1 MNVKNHSTMKL
12 LPRFS
17 LLFST
22 SLLVMLPFL
31 LTAQSQILG
40 TWYSNGRAEIPC
52 TITQQANN
60 LVFTLGTN
68 RSNGYFS
75 NATTVFA
82 TQWNAYATL
91 TTSGQGLLWNNQIW
105 TRSPFSGYP
114 SIAGSWGLA
123 AYPQELYPVEQD
135 NTFFTLTYQ
144 GKKLPGYF
152 TSANTITIPE
162 WNNAI
167 ASVAPDGNS
176 ITWNNQVWIKKSG
189 PTTPPISIPPVTQKL
204 CRAELSSFYF
214 AAQALG
220 TVWGRLS
227 TEPPMLTPDAVTT
240 CTDALNTLDA
250 TLGTIQC
257 IGFDRGRIRNLRGA
271 LAGTGTRQLIVEI
284 ETLIRDLQAVV
295 QNLRVSGDNNA
306 HISSLYVG
314 GIHLGAAQAWASS
327 RQCLP
332 TPMPTAVQNVIQNHL
347 MTARN
352 ALTPYSAC
360 IPQFDLNGFSRVNLG
375 STNSILP
382 HTQIVGI
389 ETQLLWAIALSECC
403 FTCTGGGTGSVGST
417 SDCDAECVR
426 YCKSIGKQYGR
437 FNGTSICLT
446 GIPSG
451 GTSSGCDCW

>member
-1 MNVKNHSTMKL
+1 MKL

-17 LLFST
+17 LLFVT
-22 SLLVMLPFL
+22 CLLGMLPSQL
-31 LTAQSQILG
+31 MAQNQILG
-40 TWYSNGRAEIPC
+40 TWYSNGRVEIPC

-60 LVFTLGTN
+60 LVFTIGTN
-68 RSNGYFS
+68 RSNGYLS

-91 TTSGQGLLWNNQIW
+91 TTGGQGLLWNNQIW

-167 ASVAPDGNS
+167 ASVSPDGNS

-189 PTTPPISIPPVTQKL
+189 PTSGPINIPPITQKL

-220 TVWGRLS
+220 TVWGRMS
-227 TEPPMLTPDAVTT
+227 TEPPMLTPDAVTA

-250 TLGTIQC
+250 TLGIMQC
-257 IGFDRGRIRNLRGA
+257 IGFDRGRVRNLRGI
-271 LAGTGTRQLIVEI
+271 LASTGTRQLIVET
-284 ETLIRDLQAVV
+284 ESLIRDLQAVV
-295 QNLRVSGDNNA
+295 QNLRLSGDNNA
-306 HISSLYVG
+306 HISSLFIG

-332 TPMPTAVQNVIQNHL
+332 TPMPTSVQNVIQNHL
-347 MTARN
+347 TTARN

-360 IPQFDLNGFSRVNLG
+360 IPQFDLNGFGRVNLG
-375 STNSILP
+375 SMNSILP

-389 ETQLLWAIALSECC
+389 ETQLLWAVALSECC
-403 FTCTGGGTGSVGST
+403 FTCTGGGTSSVGSGGSA
-417 SDCDAECVR
+417 SDCDSECVR

-437 FNGTSICLT
+437 FNGTSICLQ

>member
-1 MNVKNHSTMKL
+1 MKL

-17 LLFST
+17 FLFST
-22 SLLVMLPFL
+22 SLLGMLPFL
-31 LTAQSQILG
+31 LTAQNQILG

-60 LVFTLGTN
+60 LVFTIGTN
-68 RSNGYFS
+68 RSDGYFT

-82 TQWNAYATL
+82 TQWNASATL

-144 GKKLPGYF
+144 GKKLPGFF

-167 ASVAPDGNS
+167 ANVSPDGNS

-189 PTTPPISIPPVTQKL
+189 TTSPPVSNPPITQKL

-220 TVWGRLS
+220 TVWGGLATAPS
-227 TEPPMLTPDAVTT
+227 MLTPDAVAA
-240 CTDALNTLDA
+240 CSDALNVLDA
-250 TLGTIQC
+250 TLGIMQC
-257 IGFDRGRIRNLRGA
+257 IGFDRGRIQNLRGA
-271 LAGTGTRQLIVEI
+271 LAGTGTRQLMVET
-284 ETLIRDLQAVV
+284 ESLIRDLQAVV
-295 QNLRVSGDNNA
+295 QNLRLSCDNNV
-306 HISSLYVG
+306 HISALYIG

-327 RQCLP
+327 RQGMP
-332 TPMPTAVQNVIQNHL
+332 TPMPVAVQNVIRNHL
-347 MTARN
+347 STARN
-352 ALTPYSAC
+352 ALSPYGAS
-360 IPQFDLNGFSRVNLG
+360 IPQFDLSAFGRVNVG
-375 STNSILP
+375 SMNSILP
-382 HTQIVGI
+382 NTQIVGI
-389 ETQLLWAIALSECC
+389 ETQLLWAVALSEGCC
-403 FTCTGGGTGSVGST
+403 TCTGG
-417 SDCDAECVR
+417 
-426 YCKSIGKQYGR
+426 
-437 FNGTSICLT
+437 
-446 GIPSG
+446 
-451 GTSSGCDCW
+451 

>member
-1 MNVKNHSTMKL
+1 MKL
-12 LPRFS
+12 LPRFA
-17 LLFST
+17 LFFAT
-22 SLLVMLPFL
+22 SILGMSSFP
-31 LTAQSQILG
+31 LTAQNQILG

-52 TITQQANN
+52 TITQQGNN
-60 LVFTLGTN
+60 LVFTIGTN
-68 RSNGYFS
+68 RSEGYFS

-91 TTSGQGLLWNNQIW
+91 TTGGQGLLWNNQIW

-114 SIAGSWGLA
+114 SIAGNWGLA

-176 ITWNNQVWIKKSG
+176 ITWNKQVWIKKSG
-189 PTTPPISIPPVTQKL
+189 PTTLPVNTPPVTQKL

-220 TVWGRLS
+220 TVWGRMA
-227 TEPPMLTPDAVTT
+227 TEPPMLTPDAVTA
-240 CTDALNTLDA
+240 CTEALNTLDA
-250 TLGTIQC
+250 TLGIIQC
-257 IGFDRGRIRNLRGA
+257 IGFDRGRILKLRGS
-271 LAGTGTRQLIVEI
+271 LANTGTRQLAL
-284 ETLIRDLQAVV
+284 ETENLVRDLQAVV
-295 QNLRVSGDNNA
+295 QNLQVNADNNV
-306 HISSLYVG
+306 HIGALYIG
-314 GIHLGAAQAWASS
+314 GVHLGAAQAWASS

-332 TPMPTAVQNVIQNHL
+332 SPIPAAVQNVIQNHL
-347 MTARN
+347 ATARN
-352 ALTPYSAC
+352 ALAAYSAC
-360 IPQFDLNGFSRVNLG
+360 MPQFDLAGFGRVNLG
-375 STNSILP
+375 SMNSILP

-389 ETQLLWAIALSECC
+389 ETQLLWAIALSDCC
-403 FTCTGGGTGSVGST
+403 TTCTGTGTGSVGSG
-417 SDCDAECVR
+417 SDCDAECER

-437 FNGTSICLT
+437 FNGRTICLS
-446 GIPSG
+446 GVVSG
-451 GTSSGCDCW
+451 GNSSGCDCW

>member
-1 MNVKNHSTMKL
+1 MKL

-22 SLLVMLPFL
+22 SLLGMLPFL

-60 LVFTLGTN
+60 LVFTLGNN
-68 RSNGYFS
+68 RSNGYLS

-82 TQWNAYATL
+82 TQWNASATL

-189 PTTPPISIPPVTQKL
+189 AATPPINIPPVTQKL

-220 TVWGRLS
+220 TVWGRMS
-227 TEPPMLTPDAVTT
+227 TEPTMLTPDAVTT

-250 TLGTIQC
+250 TLGSIQC
-257 IGFDRGRIRNLRGA
+257 IGFDRGRIRNLKGV
-271 LAGTGTRQLIVEI
+271 LASTGTRQLIVET

-332 TPMPTAVQNVIQNHL
+332 TPMPAAVQNVIQNHL

-360 IPQFDLNGFSRVNLG
+360 IPQFDLNGFGRINLT

-389 ETQLLWAIALSECC
+389 GTQLLWSIALSECC
-403 FTCTGGGTGSVGST
+403 FTCTGGGTGSVGSA
-417 SDCDAECVR
+417 SDCDAECIR
-426 YCKSIGKQYGR
+426 YCRSIGKQYGR

-446 GIPSG
+446 GVPSG
-451 GTSSGCDCW
+451 GNSSGCDCW

>member
-1 MNVKNHSTMKL
+1 MKL

-17 LLFST
+17 LLFYQC
-22 SLLVMLPFL
+22 LLGMFPL
-31 LTAQSQILG
+31 LSMAQDQILG

-60 LVFTLGTN
+60 LVFTIGNN
-68 RSNGYFS
+68 RSTGYFS

-91 TTSGQGLLWNNQIW
+91 TTGAQGLLWNNQIW

-114 SIAGSWGLA
+114 SIAGNWGLA

-167 ASVAPDGNS
+167 ASVSPDGNS

-189 PTTPPISIPPVTQKL
+189 ATTAPVNTPPVTQKL

-220 TVWGRLS
+220 TVWGRMA
-227 TEPPMLTPDAVTT
+227 TEPPMLTPDAVTA

-250 TLGTIQC
+250 TLGIIQC
-257 IGFDRGRIRNLRGA
+257 IGFDRGRIRNLRGI
-271 LAGTGTRQLIVEI
+271 LASTGTRQLIVET
-284 ETLIRDLQAVV
+284 ETLIRDLQVVV
-295 QNLRVSGDNNA
+295 QNLRVNGDNNA
-306 HISSLYVG
+306 HISPLFIA
-314 GIHLGAAQAWASS
+314 GINLGAAQAWASS

-332 TPMPTAVQNVIQNHL
+332 TPMPAAVLNVIQNHL
-347 MTARN
+347 TTASN
-352 ALTPYSAC
+352 ALASYRAC
-360 IPQFDLNGFSRVNLG
+360 IPQFDLSGFGRINLG
-375 STNSILP
+375 SMNSILP
-382 HTQIVGI
+382 HTQIIGI

-403 FTCTGGGTGSVGST
+403 FTCTGGDGTGSTGSG
-417 SDCDAECVR
+417 SDCDVECDR

-437 FNGTSICLT
+437 FNGKTICLT
-446 GIPSG
+446 GVVSG
-451 GTSSGCDCW
+451 GNSSGCDCW